1 MATSDS
7 FVKFD
12 KVDKSYDGEVLVVKD
27 LNVDIPKGEFL
38 SMLGPSGSGK
48 TTTLM
53 MLAGFETPTGGEI
66 YLDGEAINKIPPYK
80 RGIGMVFQNY
90 ALFPHMTVHENL
102 AFPLEV
108 RKLNK
113 SDVEDKVK
121 KALDMVELGAFGNRM
136 PLQLSGGQQQRVALA
151 RALVFE
157 PRLVLMDEPMGA
169 LDKKL
174 REQMQYEIKHIH
186 EQIGITVVYVTHDQ
200 NEALTMSNR
209 IAVFNDGKIQQI
221 SSPDIIYE
229 KPVNAFV
236 AQFIGENNQIKG
248 KVKSINGEMCV
259 VETEKGEEIKSLKI
273 YVNAVGDVSTVS
285 LRPERVEINSPDKNF
300 ENSFDAKVKE
310 LIYLGDHIRTRVEV
324 CGNDQFIVKVPNSY
338 KGANLKEGASV
349 KLSWKANDSRALDLR

>member
-12 KVDKSYDGEVLVVKD
+12 KVDKSYDGEILVVKD

-38 SMLGPSGSGK
+38 TMLGPSGSGK

-90 ALFPHMTVHENL
+90 ALFPHMTVNENL

-157 PRLVLMDEPMGA
+157 PRLVLMDEPLGA

-221 SSPDIIYE
+221 SSPNILYE
-229 KPVNAFV
+229 KPENAFV

-248 KVKSINGEMCV
+248 KVKSINGKMCV
-259 VETEKGEEIKSLKI
+259 VETEKGEKVQSLK
-273 YVNAVGDVSTVS
+273 VNVNSVGDASTVS
-285 LRPERVEINSPDKNF
+285 LRPERDEINSSDSSF
-300 ENSFDAKVKE
+300 DNSFDDTVKE

-338 KGANLKEGASV
+338 KGANLKEGTSV
-349 KLSWKANDSRALDLR
+349 KLSWKASDSRALDLR